1 MTSSAVPVSSRVV
14 VISGLAW
21 LAGALVVGATG
32 AFALLPAPWPQIII
46 LALTVAAIV
55 VSTNVPAVRAWVD
68 SIPMRGL
75 GGFNA
80 VRFIG
85 GVAFVVLGARGSLS
99 PIFAARAGWGDIIA
113 AAGAVLLVLSGTP
126 RTTLHRW
133 AYLAWNSFGVLDLIV
148 AVGTATIVVVR
159 GDAPGME
166 PITRVPLVLVPT
178 LFVPLYFAAHV
189 AIYRRLMGP
198 PSAR

>member
-1 MTSSAVPVSSRVV
+1 MTSSAAPVSSRVV
-14 VISGLAW
+14 VISGLVW
-21 LAGALVVGATG
+21 LSAALLAGATG
-32 AFALLPAPWPQIII
+32 AFAVLPPPWPQIII

-55 VSTNVPAVRAWVD
+55 VSTSFPAVRAWVD
-68 SIPMRGL
+68 SIPLRGL
-75 GGFNA
+75 VGFNA
-80 VRFIG
+80 MRFI

-113 AAGAVLLVLSGTP
+113 AAGAVLLVLSGSP
-126 RTTLHRW
+126 RTALHRW
-133 AYLAWNSFGVLDLIV
+133 AYLAWNSFGVLDLVV
-148 AVGTATIVVVR
+148 AVGTATIVVIR
-159 GDAPGME
+159 GDTPGME

-178 LFVPLYFAAHV
+178 LFVPLLFAGHV

>member
-1 MTSSAVPVSSRVV
+1 MTSSAAPVSSRVV
-14 VISGLAW
+14 VISGLVW
-21 LAGALVVGATG
+21 LAAALVVGATG
-32 AFALLPAPWPQIII
+32 AFAVLPPPWPQIII
-46 LALTVAAIV
+46 LTLTVTAIV

-75 GGFNA
+75 VGFNA
-80 VRFIG
+80 LRIIG

-113 AAGAVLLVLSGTP
+113 AAGAVLLVLSGSP
-126 RTTLHRW
+126 RATLHRW
-133 AYLAWNSFGVLDLIV
+133 AYLAWNTFGVLDLVV

-159 GDAPGME
+159 GDVPGME
-166 PITRVPLVLVPT
+166 PITRLPLVLVPT
-178 LFVPLYFAAHV
+178 LFVPLFLAAHV

-198 PSAR
+198 ANAR

>member
-1 MTSSAVPVSSRVV
+1 MTSSAAPVSSRVV
-14 VISGLAW
+14 VISGLVW
-21 LAGALVVGATG
+21 LSAALVAGATG
-32 AFALLPAPWPQIII
+32 AFAVLPPPWPQIII
-46 LALTVAAIV
+46 LALTIAAIV
-55 VSTNVPAVRAWVD
+55 VSTSFPAVRAWVD

-75 GGFNA
+75 VGFNA
-80 VRFIG
+80 MRFI

-113 AAGAVLLVLSGTP
+113 AAGAVLLLLSGSP

-133 AYLAWNSFGVLDLIV
+133 AYLAWNSFGVLDLVV
-148 AVGTATIVVVR
+148 AVGTATIVVIR
-159 GDAPGME
+159 GDTPGME

-178 LFVPLYFAAHV
+178 LFVPLLFAGHV